1 MSNWKSAPVAFLA
14 LAAMLG
20 FTLGLGVNR
29 VGAQAATA
37 TILGNVADAS
47 GAAIPDAS
55 VQLRNVGTG
64 ATQVVSADAQ
74 GRFRVPDLL
83 VGDAPLIRGRMP
95 KRV

>member
-20 FTLGLGVNR
+20 FTLGLVNR
-29 VGAQAATA
+29 LWAQAATA

-64 ATQVVSADAQ
+64 EP
-74 GRFRVPDLL
+74 G
-83 VGDAPLIRGRMP
+83 
-95 KRV
+95 